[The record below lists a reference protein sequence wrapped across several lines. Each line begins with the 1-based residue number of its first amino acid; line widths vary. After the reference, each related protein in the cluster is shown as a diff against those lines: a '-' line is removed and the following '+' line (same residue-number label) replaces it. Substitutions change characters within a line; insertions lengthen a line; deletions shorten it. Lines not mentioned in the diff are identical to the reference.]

1 MPLIAAFAAA
11 VALLSLLAFLGGVF
25 WVLDLVAAFRPQLT
39 LVLLVMTTI
48 LAMGRWPRTA
58 LVIGLVMA
66 INLATI
72 VPLFLSGTRA
82 ATRDLR
88 ILSFNVLAN
97 NEDYEEVIEFIKASG
112 ADLVV
117 LHEASE
123 PWEEALGEADLGY
136 TIWLN
141 RNREDI
147 FSSVVLASPDA
158 VVESYGFRLDDPRAV
173 AIRLSSGV
181 SVLAIHPL
189 SPQRSPRAELRD
201 RQLAFAGDWV
211 KDQTGPVIVTGDFNA
226 TPFSYPY
233 RRLRKTTGLNDSI
246 RGFGLELSYP
256 ARLPSFFQVSIDHLL
271 FSEGLAVVD
280 RRLGPALGSDHFPLI
295 VDLAVAP

>member
-11 VALLSLLAFLGGVF
+11 VALLSLVAFLGGLF
-25 WVLDLVAAFRPQLT
+25 WMFDLVAAFRPQLA
-39 LVLLVMTTI
+39 LVLLVLSSI
-48 LAMGRWPRTA
+48 LMLSRWHRTA
-58 LVIGLVMA
+58 LVIGLVMVV
-66 INLATI
+66 NVVTI
-72 VPLFLSGTRA
+72 IPLFVPGPRA

-97 NEDYEEVIEFIKASG
+97 NEDYEEVIEFIQTSG

-141 RNREDI
+141 RNPEDI
-147 FSSVVLASPDA
+147 FSSVVLAPPDA
-158 VVESYGFRLDDPRAV
+158 IVESFGFRLDDPRSV
-173 AIRLSSGV
+173 AIRLPSGV

-189 SPQRSPRAELRD
+189 SPQRRQRAELRD
-201 RQLAFAGDWV
+201 RQLAIAGDWV
-211 KDQTGPVIVTGDFNA
+211 KEQAGPVIVTGDFNA
-226 TPFSYPY
+226 SPFSYPY
-233 RRLRKTTGLNDSI
+233 RRLRATTGLNDSI
-246 RGFGLELSYP
+246 RGFGLELTYP

-295 VDLAVAP
+295 VDLAVSS

>member
-11 VALLSLLAFLGGVF
+11 VALLSLVAFLGGLF
-25 WVLDLVAAFRPQLT
+25 WMFDLVAAFRPQLA
-39 LVLLVMTTI
+39 LVLLVLSSI
-48 LAMGRWPRTA
+48 LMLSRWHRTA
-58 LVIGLVMA
+58 LVIGLVMVV
-66 INLATI
+66 NVVTI
-72 VPLFLSGTRA
+72 IPLFVPGPRA

-97 NEDYEEVIEFIKASG
+97 NEDYEEVIEFIQTSG

-123 PWEEALGEADLGY
+123 PWEEALGEAGLGY

-141 RNREDI
+141 RNPEDI
-147 FSSVVLASPDA
+147 FSSVVLAPPDA
-158 VVESYGFRLDDPRAV
+158 VVESFGFRLDDPRSV
-173 AIRLSSGV
+173 AIRLPSGV

-189 SPQRSPRAELRD
+189 SPQRRQRAELRD

-211 KDQTGPVIVTGDFNA
+211 KEQAGPVIVTGDFNA
-226 TPFSYPY
+226 SPFSYPY
-233 RRLRKTTGLNDSI
+233 RRLRATTGLNDSI
-246 RGFGLELSYP
+246 RGFGLELTYP
-256 ARLPSFFQVSIDHLL
+256 ARLPSLLQVSIDHLL

-295 VDLAVAP
+295 VDLAVSS